1 MPSMKPIN
9 NPACVALALLC
20 LGSAGCET
28 HKTIAPVEN
37 GYEEVTHP
45 SRSSTDETDL
55 TRISLQYR
63 GSDGNIIQVWPS
75 LYGVKEVVKGNLAI
89 FVGDVSYAEGDSK
102 GTWPRLFAV
111 QSPALPVDITDE
123 VLFRWSKT
131 AGKDFAQALTKFSLV
146 TPVEN
151 GGGLEL
157 QLQFDTEGNDWPDRV
172 DLHLDWNA
180 VSDIMRT
187 VKAKGVVIKDLK
199 RHSPFIE
206 EKL

>member
-1 MPSMKPIN
+1 MKLIK
-9 NPACVALALLC
+9 NPARVAAALLC

-28 HKTIAPVEN
+28 HKMVAPVDN

-55 TRISLQYR
+55 TRISFQYR
-63 GSDGNIIQVWPS
+63 DSDGRIIQIWPS
-75 LYGVKEVVKGNLAI
+75 LYGVKEVVKGSLAI
-89 FVGDVSYAEGDSK
+89 FVGDVSYAEGNSK

-131 AGKDFAQALTKFSLV
+131 AGKDFAQALNKFSLV
-146 TPVEN
+146 TPLES

-157 QLQFDTEGNDWPDRV
+157 QLEFDTEGNDWPDRV
-172 DLHLDWNA
+172 DLQLDWNE
-180 VSDIMRT
+180 VSDIIRT

>member
-1 MPSMKPIN
+1 MKLIN
-9 NPACVALALLC
+9 NPARVAAVLFC

-28 HKTIAPVEN
+28 HQTVAPVDN
-37 GYEEVTHP
+37 GYEEVTHL

-55 TRISLQYR
+55 TRTSFQYR
-63 GSDGNIIQVWPS
+63 ASDGKIIEIWPS
-75 LYGVKEVVKGNLAI
+75 LYGVKEVVRGNLAI

-111 QSPALPVDITDE
+111 QSPALPADITDE

-131 AGKDFAQALTKFSLV
+131 AGKDFALTLNKFSLV
-146 TPVEN
+146 TPMESN
-151 GGGLEL
+151 GRLEL
-157 QLQFDTEGNDWPDRV
+157 QLEFNTEGNDWPDRV
-172 DLHLDWNA
+172 DLQLDWNE
-180 VSDIMRT
+180 VSDIIRT